1 MYFADS
7 STAVLD
13 GLVGVLE
20 LVEALEVRLQALEDG
35 DRVLDRRL
43 LDVDL
48 LEAADERAVLL
59 EVLPVLLVGRRADAA
74 HAARLQG
81 RLQKVGRVHGAARGG
96 AGTDDGV
103 DLVDEQDRARIV
115 LDLLHHGLQPLLEV
129 AAIARAG
136 EQRAHVEREDGRVL
150 QHLGHLALD
159 DLAGEAFGDRGL
171 ADAGIADEQRV
182 VLLPAAE
189 DLDGAQHLLLAADQ
203 RIDLAVARLAVEV
216 DAIGVERVLA
226 RLALLA
232 LHGLILVDAAHR
244 ARLGH
249 AGALGDAVADVL
261 DGVEA
266 RHLLL
271 LQEVGGMAL
280 ALGEDGDEH
289 VGAGHFLA
297 AGGLHVHHG
306 AMDDALE
313 AGGRLRLG
321 AILGDEGAEIVVE
334 IVGDARAQRL
344 EVYGAGAHDR
354 RGIAVVEKSK
364 QQVFERRILVAALV
378 GGFQC
383 AMQRAFQALRERRQG

>member
-1 MYFADS
+1 M
-7 STAVLD
+7 
-13 GLVGVLE
+13 
-20 LVEALEVRLQALEDG
+20 
-35 DRVLDRRL
+35 
-43 LDVDL
+43 
-48 LEAADERAVLL
+48 
-59 EVLPVLLVGRRADAA
+59 
-74 HAARLQG
+74 
-81 RLQKVGRVHGAARGG
+81 
-96 AGTDDGV
+96 

-115 LDLLHHGLQPLLEV
+115 LDLLHDGLQPLLEV

-159 DLAGEAFGDRGL
+159 DLAGEAFGDGGL

-189 DLDGAQHLLLAADQ
+189 HLDGAQHLLLAADQ
-203 RIDLAVARLAVEV
+203 RIDLAVARLLVEV
-216 DAIGVERVLA
+216 DAVGVERVLA

-232 LHGLILVDAAHR
+232 LDGLILVDAAHR
-244 ARLGH
+244 ARLRH

-297 AGGLHVHHG
+297 AGRLHVHHG